1 MTLFLPLP
9 QSADVGA
16 LIVYEQQR
24 PPSPQPHPRPE
35 LRVPRQQAPGYD
47 QPPNRPGHGVF
58 SDATA
63 GYAAATYAQPR
74 PDPRANLGHQPL
86 FYPVAEDDLHSSSY
100 DGLRSGPEEVS
111 DEDEETRQRRIEDEI
126 SRRDVTIVTVPK
138 RKLWVTNP
146 S

>member
-1 MTLFLPLP
+1 MLGT
-9 QSADVGA
+9 
-16 LIVYEQQR
+16 LIVLEQQR
-24 PPSPQPHPRPE
+24 LPPPQPHPRPYP
-35 LRVPRQQAPGYD
+35 RVPRQQAPGYD
-47 QPPNRPGHGVF
+47 QPPNRPGHGIF

-63 GYAAATYAQPR
+63 AYAQPR

-100 DGLRSGPEEVS
+100 DGLQSGPEEVS

-126 SRRDVTIVTVPK
+126 SRRDVTIVTIPK

>member
-1 MTLFLPLP
+1 MLGT
-9 QSADVGA
+9 
-16 LIVYEQQR
+16 LIVLEQQR
-24 PPSPQPHPRPE
+24 LPPPQPHPRPDP
-35 LRVPRQQAPGYD
+35 RVPRQQAPGYD
-47 QPPNRPGHGVF
+47 QPPNQPGHGVF
-58 SDATA
+58 TDATA
-63 GYAAATYAQPR
+63 GYTQPR

-126 SRRDVTIVTVPK
+126 SRRDVTIVTVSK